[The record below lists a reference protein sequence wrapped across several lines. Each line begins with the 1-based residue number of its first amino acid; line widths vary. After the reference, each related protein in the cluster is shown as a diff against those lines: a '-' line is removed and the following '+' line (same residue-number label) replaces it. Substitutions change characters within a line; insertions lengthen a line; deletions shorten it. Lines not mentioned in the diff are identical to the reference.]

1 MAARGQA
8 ACCTSHESDLDWM
21 SEGEDSADPD
31 LSESGECQAPAGV
44 VSDIPCPD
52 TDKDIRFDRLVAV
65 VVLY

>member
-1 MAARGQA
+1 
-8 ACCTSHESDLDWM
+8 M

-65 VVLY
+65 VVLYWADIAEDQSLKQLC